1 MLFTHGPLDLA
12 TRNAHA
18 FTSGLL
24 FCSAIDDTLSTART
38 LMTVI
43 DDDLDSIEDIEDYK
57 ETIEALLERILQRP
71 IETGA

>member
-1 MLFTHGPLDLA
+1 MLFTRGPLGLA

-24 FCSAIDDTLSTART
+24 FCSAIGDTLSTART
-38 LMTVI
+38 LMTVL
-43 DDDLDSIEDIEDYK
+43 DDDLDSPEDIADYK

-71 IETGA
+71 IETGV

>member
-38 LMTVI
+38 LMTVL
-43 DDDLDSIEDIEDYK
+43 DDDLDSLEDIEDYK